1 MATNLHGRSILA
13 LDDISPAEIRLLLE
27 MAKDLKV
34 AKRGGFEQPRLIGK
48 NIALIFEKDSTRTRS
63 GFEVA
68 AHDQGAHVTYM
79 GPSGS
84 HIGQSETVKDTA
96 RVLGR
101 MFDAIEFRG
110 FAQSDVVTLAKYAG
124 IPVYNG
130 LTDSSHPTQVLADL
144 MTMREFTHKHLSD
157 IRFAF
162 MGDGR
167 NNMARSLA
175 IGAAKMGMHLT
186 IGAPLSLRPD
196 SGFMEFLAS
205 VNSTTGGH
213 VAFEADPKAAVAAAD
228 FIYTDVWLS
237 MGEPPSSW
245 EERCI
250 LLRPYQVNAELMGAT
265 GNLFT
270 KFMHCLPSFHNAETT
285 IGQDIAK
292 RFGLSE
298 MEVTDEVFESPAS
311 IVFDQAENR
320 LHTIKAI
327 LLATLGGTS

>member
-1 MATNLHGRSILA
+1 MAINLHGRNVLA
-13 LDDISPAEIRLLLE
+13 LDDFSSAELHYLLD
-27 MAKDLKV
+27 MAKDLKA
-34 AKRGGFEQPRLIGK
+34 AKRGGFERPQLLGK

-110 FAQSDVVTLAKYAG
+110 FAQADVETLGQFAG
-124 IPVYNG
+124 VPVYNG
-130 LTDSSHPTQVLADL
+130 LTEDSHPTQILADF

-162 MGDGR
+162 MGDGH
-167 NNMARSLA
+167 NNMAKSLA
-175 IGAAKMGMHLT
+175 VGAAKMGMTLA
-186 IGAPLSLRPD
+186 IGAPEKQRPD
-196 SGFMEFLAS
+196 AGFIAHVGS
-205 VNSTTGGH
+205 IAKTTG
-213 VAFEADPKAAVAAAD
+213 ARITFQANAQAAVQGAD

-237 MGEPPSSW
+237 MGEDPAHW
-245 EERCI
+245 GERI
-250 LLRPYQVNAELMGAT
+250 ELLKPYQVNAGLMAAT
-265 GNLFT
+265 GNPFT
-270 KFMHCLPSFHNAETT
+270 KFMHCLPSFHNAETVM
-285 IGQDIAK
+285 GKDIAQ
-292 RFGLSE
+292 RFGITA
-298 MEVTDEVFESPAS
+298 MEVTDEIFESPAS

-320 LHTIKAI
+320 MHSIKAI
-327 LLATLGGTS
+327 LLATLG